1 MQELFEHNDLMR
13 KILEHFTLDDSK
25 RLAQV
30 SKPFRAATR
39 LQGVKYRE
47 FASLLACLDRL
58 CTRYNLGPSLNIFPP
73 FEAVV
78 RTLFDLQDH
87 KHIELVEDMFQPQ
100 TVLGY
105 HGINVINYN
114 TFSDTLTALSST
126 HPAFQHGPSHRHVCE
141 HPSWA
146 VFCVLRDL
154 GFRHDSQVFDPDSF
168 LGANAWA
175 FKRDFA
181 YVRHLAELA
190 DLRAEVARPGL
201 LLVH

>member
-1 MQELFEHNDLMR
+1 MQELFERDDLMR
-13 KILEHFTLDDSK
+13 QILEHFTLDDSK

-30 SKPFRAATR
+30 SKTFQAATR

-47 FASLLACLDRL
+47 FTSLLASLDRL
-58 CTRYNLGPSLNIFPP
+58 YTRYNLGPMLNIFPP

-78 RTLFDLQDH
+78 RTLFDLHDRGD
-87 KHIELVEDMFQPQ
+87 IELVEDIFQPK

-105 HGINVINYN
+105 HAINVINYP

-126 HPAFQHGPSHRHVCE
+126 HPAFQHGPSHRHLLE

-154 GFRHDSQVFDPDSF
+154 GFRHDSHVFDPHSF
-168 LGANAWA
+168 LGAIAWV
-175 FKRDFA
+175 FTRDFA
-181 YVRHLAELA
+181 YGRHLAELA
-190 DLRAEVARPGL
+190 DLRAQVARPGL